1 MHCILPITLAD
12 LSKKASYKKKRW
24 PQSAAGDIVDH
35 PFNRSSLLRIT
46 EGKASFLMFPA
57 CFFLFVANML
67 CAPGRFLCLT
77 NCDLVCTQS
86 RYRPL

>member
-57 CFFLFVANML
+57 CFFFICGKYALRTWTLSMFDEL
-67 CAPGRFLCLT
+67 
-77 NCDLVCTQS
+77 
-86 RYRPL
+86 